1 MDDNGYLPDY
11 YIRKKQRDRM
21 YTTVWMSVLLVGI
34 VVAGIFAGS
43 FLWKTV
49 GVSLRNRGKPT
60 VNTDQANEL
69 NELQTEDRIANAMA
83 NRQGSVGDLSDDAAV
98 TPVDGQ
104 TGRPVEA
111 PETLGSPGSQ
121 TVNADLSGIDYS
133 ESFPLVTVALEA
145 GDPSR
150 KANPNAQQSTETQS
164 GDQAD
169 KQPSTDST
177 SVQTDSSSAQPD
189 KDKPAEQP
197 KQPEE
202 SPVIGNVT
210 YRVYAA
216 EVGSREEAQQVVD
229 KLAEYGYQGSIID
242 DQKPFF
248 LVKVTQT
255 SKSEEARIWVQK
267 LESAGFKPILT
278 RKTE

>member
-60 VNTDQANEL
+60 VNKDQANEL

-83 NRQGSVGDLSDDAAV
+83 NRQGNVGDLSEDATI

-104 TGRPVEA
+104 TGRPVEEPDSLINA
-111 PETLGSPGSQ
+111 GAQSI
-121 TVNADLSGIDYS
+121 NADISDIEYS

-150 KANPNAQQSTETQS
+150 KANPNSQPAEDSQS
-164 GDQAD
+164 GASED

-177 SVQTDSSSAQPD
+177 SVQTDSSNAEAD

-197 KQPEE
+197 KAPAE

-210 YRVYAA
+210 YHVYAA

-229 KLAEYGYQGSIID
+229 KLAEFGYQGSII

-255 SKSEEARIWVQK
+255 SKGEEARVWVQK

-278 RKTE
+278 RKAK